1 MKNTTLFLVLLA
13 VFSTLLIAGC
23 TTTQPAPVTTPVTT
37 VPTQLPATPATVA
50 TTIPLTDPAITGN
63 WNLNGMMVGGGTTPV
78 IPNAQITATFNNDGT
93 LSGFG
98 GCNNYNANYIL
109 TGETTSFGKTISI
122 GPIISTQK
130 FCADTSN
137 QESTYLANLQKA
149 KAYSIPNN
157 TMIIRTSDLN
167 QLSYVKV

>member
-1 MKNTTLFLVLLA
+1 MKNRTLFLVLLV

-23 TTTQPAPVTTPVTT
+23 TTTPAPATPPVTTLPTPV
-37 VPTQLPATPATVA
+37 PATPATVA
-50 TTIPLTDPAITGN
+50 TTIPLTDPALTGT
-63 WNLNGMMVGGGTTPV
+63 WTLNGMMVGAGTTPV
-78 IPNAQITATFNNDGT
+78 VPNAQITATFSSDGT

-109 TGETTSFGKTISI
+109 TGETTNFGKTISL
-122 GPIISTQK
+122 GPVIATQK

-137 QESTYLANLQKA
+137 QELTYLANLQKA
-149 KAYSIPNN
+149 TAYSIPDN

-167 QLSYVKV
+167 QLSYVRV